1 MIICSKKKCF
11 VKFVNFVAYK
21 ESKAN
26 DIYKSDE

>member
-1 MIICSKKKCF
+1 MRICSKKKCF

-26 DIYKSDE
+26 DKTDE